1 MFVFLMKGAIC
12 LNYEV
17 NVQKGYKFRIFSRT
31 MEIEDVFMWRDYVL
45 SNAYGIVIII
55 LVINIVYVSF
65 STIRMILTLKGRR
78 YLAAFVSV
86 FEMMIYIMG
95 LSIVLDNLNGIQ
107 NILAY
112 AIGFALGI
120 ICGSAI
126 EERLALGYITVN
138 VVSGNPDLP
147 FGEKLRSQGFGVTSW
162 RSSGRDG
169 DRLSMQILAP
179 RKQEPK
185 LYQIV
190 KEIDPSAFL
199 VSYEPKNIQGG
210 FWVKQV
216 RRHPANKDIAVGE
229 VPTDLV
235 ADTFTEEEK
244 VDMPSKLVEIEEK
257 KSVNPQN
264 PNIPPK
270 K

>member
-1 MFVFLMKGAIC
+1 ML
-12 LNYEV
+12 
-17 NVQKGYKFRIFSRT
+17 S
-31 MEIEDVFMWRDYVL
+31 IEKWRDFVL

-78 YLAAFVSV
+78 YLAAFVSI
-86 FEMMIYIMG
+86 FEMIIYIMG

-107 NILAY
+107 NIVAY
-112 AIGFALGI
+112 AVGFALGI

-147 FGEKLRSQGFGVTSW
+147 FGDKLRKEGFGVTSW

-179 RKQEPK
+179 RKQETK
-185 LYQIV
+185 LYRIV
-190 KEIDPSAFL
+190 KEIDPGAFL
-199 VSYEPKNIQGG
+199 VSYEPKSIQGG

-216 RRHPANKDIAVGE
+216 RKHPANKDVAISE
-229 VPTDLV
+229 VPVDLIEDTLATDV
-235 ADTFTEEEK
+235 AEREGESVEKAGKEEQIGQK
-244 VDMPSKLVEIEEK
+244 
-257 KSVNPQN
+257 